1 MPGRSPPW
9 RGGWHLVEW
18 HGPPSAFVAPGPVTG
33 GRVARLGHPTSPAV
47 VLGSAQPGGDF
58 DAARCSELGLEIVR
72 RRSGGGAVLVVPGA
86 QVWLDLY
93 VPAGDE
99 LWRADLVASSAWVGE
114 LWREALRATGN
125 AEGLAVH
132 AGRLVTTPW
141 SGRICFAG
149 LGPGEVTAGRRKVT
163 GLAQRRVRSGAWFFT
178 MALVHPE
185 QHRLATLLA
194 AGEDA
199 ELEAQLRAGT
209 GAAGCPAADLE
220 EALAA
225 GLGGDWSAGEDV
237 PAEPHPAECDR

>member
-1 MPGRSPPW
+1 MPDRSPPW
-9 RGGWHLVEW
+9 RGGWHLVER
-18 HGPPSAFVAPGPVTG
+18 HGPPSALVAPGPVTG
-33 GRVARLGHPTSPAV
+33 ARVARLGHPTSPAV
-47 VLGSAQPGGDF
+47 VVGSAQPAGDF
-58 DAARCSELGLEIVR
+58 DAGRCSELGLEIVR

-99 LWRADLVASSAWVGE
+99 LWRADLIAASAWVGA

-125 AEGLAVH
+125 AEDLAVH
-132 AGRLVTTPW
+132 AGRLVATPW

-163 GLAQRRVRSGAWFFT
+163 GLAQRRDRAGAWFFT
-178 MALVHPE
+178 MALVWPE
-185 QHRLATLLA
+185 QHRLARLLA

-199 ELEAQLRAGT
+199 ELDAQLRAGT
-209 GAAGCPAADLE
+209 GAAGCPATALE
-220 EALAA
+220 EALAG

-237 PAEPHPAECDR
+237 PAEPHPAEREH